1 MKFFVDTANIEEIE
15 NLIPTGFVDGVTTNP
30 SLIAKQGD
38 DMAETIKAICSIV
51 SGPVSAEVTA
61 TEFSKMLEEGAYLAS
76 LAKNVA
82 VKVPLTVDGL
92 KTCKALREKGTMVN
106 VTLCFSAA
114 QALLAAKAVATFI
127 SPFVGRL
134 DDIGEKG
141 MDLIDDIVVMY
152 ENYAFDTEVL
162 VASVR
167 SKQHLIDAA
176 VIGAHVATL
185 PPKVIYELYEHPLT
199 DKGLKA
205 FLDDWAKTGQSI
217 LPK

>member
-1 MKFFVDTANIEEIE
+1 MKFFVDTADIKQIEE
-15 NLIPTGFVDGVTTNP
+15 LIPTGFVDGITTNP
-30 SLIAKQGD
+30 SLIAKQD
-38 DMAETIKAICSIV
+38 NDLSEIIKSICSIV
-51 SGPVSAEVTA
+51 KGPVSAEVTA
-61 TEFSKMLEEGAYLAS
+61 TDHPTMMKEGKYLAS
-76 LAKNVA
+76 LAKNVV

-92 KTCKALREKGTMVN
+92 KTCKKLREQNNMVN

-114 QALLAAKAVATFI
+114 QALLAAKVGANFI

-141 MDLIDDIVVMY
+141 MVLIEDIVIMY
-152 ENYAFDTEVL
+152 ENYGFETEVL

-167 SKQHLIDAA
+167 TKKHVIDAA
-176 VIGAHVATL
+176 LIGAHVATL
-185 PPKVIYELYEHPLT
+185 PPKVINELYKHELT

>member
-1 MKFFVDTANIEEIE
+1 MKFFVDTADIKQIEE
-15 NLIPTGFVDGVTTNP
+15 LIPTGFVNGVTTNP
-30 SLIAKQGD
+30 SLIAKQGND
-38 DMAETIKAICSIV
+38 LSETIKSICSIV
-51 SGPVSAEVTA
+51 NGPVSAEVTA
-61 TEFSKMLEEGAYLAS
+61 TDHPTMLEEGKYLAS

-92 KTCKALREKGTMVN
+92 KTCKKLREQQIMVN

-114 QALLAAKAVATFI
+114 QALLAAKAGASFI

-141 MDLIDDIVVMY
+141 MSLIEDIVIIY
-152 ENYAFDTEVL
+152 ENYGFETEVL
-162 VASVR
+162 VASIR
-167 SKQHLIDAA
+167 TTQHVIDAA
-176 VIGAHVATL
+176 LIGAHIVTL
-185 PPKVIYELYEHPLT
+185 PPKVILELYNHELT

>member
-1 MKFFVDTANIEEIE
+1 MKFFVDTADIKQIEE
-15 NLIPTGFVDGVTTNP
+15 LIPTGFVNGVTTNP
-30 SLIAKQGD
+30 SLIAKQGND
-38 DMAETIKAICSIV
+38 LSDTIKSICSIV
-51 SGPVSAEVTA
+51 NGPVSAEVTA
-61 TEFSKMLEEGAYLAS
+61 TDHPTMLEEGKYLAS

-92 KTCKALREKGTMVN
+92 KTCKKLREQQIMVN

-114 QALLAAKAVATFI
+114 QALLAAKAGASFI

-141 MDLIDDIVVMY
+141 MSLIEDIVIIY
-152 ENYAFDTEVL
+152 ENYGFETEVL
-162 VASVR
+162 VASIR
-167 SKQHLIDAA
+167 TTQHIIDAA
-176 VIGAHVATL
+176 LIGAHVATV
-185 PPKVIYELYEHPLT
+185 PPKVIYELYNHELT

-217 LPK
+217 LSK

>member
-1 MKFFVDTANIEEIE
+1 MKFFVDTANIKEIE
-15 NLIPTGFVDGVTTNP
+15 NLVPTGFVDGVTTNP
-30 SLIAKQGD
+30 SLIAKQGV
-38 DMAETIKAICSIV
+38 DMGETIKAICSLV

-61 TEFSKMLEEGAYLAS
+61 TEYTKMLEEGLYLAS
-76 LAKNVA
+76 LAKNIA
-82 VKVPLTVDGL
+82 VKVPLTFEGL
-92 KTCKALREKGTMVN
+92 RVCKALREKNIMVN

-114 QALLAAKAVATFI
+114 QALLAAKAGASFI

-141 MDLIDDIVVMY
+141 MDLIEDIVIMY
-152 ENYAFDTEVL
+152 ENYAFETEVL

-167 SKQHLIDAA
+167 TKQHVIDAS

-185 PPKVIYELYEHPLT
+185 PPKVIYELYEHSLT
-199 DKGLKA
+199 EKGLKA

>member
-1 MKFFVDTANIEEIE
+1 MKFFVDTANIKDIEE
-15 NLIPTGFVDGVTTNP
+15 LIPTGFVNGVTTNP
-30 SLIAKQGD
+30 SLIAKQGA
-38 DMAETIKAICSIV
+38 DMAQTIKDICSIV

-61 TEFSKMLEEGAYLAS
+61 TEYKIMLEEGLYLSS

-92 KTCKALREKGTMVN
+92 KTCKSLREKNIMVN
-106 VTLCFSAA
+106 VTLCFSAT
-114 QALLAAKAVATFI
+114 QALLAAKAGASFI

-134 DDIGEKG
+134 DDIGESG
-141 MDLIDDIVVMY
+141 MGLIENIVLMY
-152 ENYAFDTEVL
+152 ENYGFETEVL

-167 SKQHLIDAA
+167 TSQHVIDAA
-176 VIGAHVATL
+176 LIGADVATL
-185 PPKVIYELYEHPLT
+185 PPKIIHELYKHDLT

-205 FLDDWAKTGQSI
+205 FLDDWAKTGQQI

>member
-1 MKFFVDTANIEEIE
+1 MKFFVDTADIKQIKE
-15 NLIPTGFVDGVTTNP
+15 LIPTGFVNGVTTNP
-30 SLIAKQGD
+30 SLIAKQGND
-38 DMAETIKAICSIV
+38 LSETIKSICSIV
-51 SGPVSAEVTA
+51 NGPVSAEVTA
-61 TEFSKMLEEGAYLAS
+61 TDHPTMLEEGKYLAS

-92 KTCKALREKGTMVN
+92 KTCKKLREQQIMVN

-114 QALLAAKAVATFI
+114 QALLAAKAGASFI

-141 MDLIDDIVVMY
+141 MGLIEDIVIIY
-152 ENYAFDTEVL
+152 ENYGFETEVL
-162 VASVR
+162 VASIR
-167 SKQHLIDAA
+167 TTQHIIDAA
-176 VIGAHVATL
+176 LIGAHVATV
-185 PPKVIYELYEHPLT
+185 PPKVIYELYNHELT

>member
-1 MKFFVDTANIEEIE
+1 MKFFVDTADIKQIEE
-15 NLIPTGFVDGVTTNP
+15 LIPTGFVNGVTTNP
-30 SLIAKQGD
+30 SLIAKQGND
-38 DMAETIKAICSIV
+38 LSETIKSICSIV
-51 SGPVSAEVTA
+51 NGPVSAEVTA
-61 TEFSKMLEEGAYLAS
+61 TDHPTMLEEGKYLAS

-92 KTCKALREKGTMVN
+92 KTCKKLREQQIMVN

-114 QALLAAKAVATFI
+114 QALLAAKAGASFI

-141 MDLIDDIVVMY
+141 MNLIEDIVIIY
-152 ENYAFDTEVL
+152 ENYGFETEVL

-167 SKQHLIDAA
+167 TTQHVIDAA
-176 VIGAHVATL
+176 IIGAHVATV
-185 PPKVIYELYEHPLT
+185 PAKIIQELYKHELT

-205 FLDDWAKTGQSI
+205 FLDDWSKTDQSI

>member
-1 MKFFVDTANIEEIE
+1 MKFFVDTADIKQIEE
-15 NLIPTGFVDGVTTNP
+15 LIPTGFVDGVTTNP
-30 SLIAKQGD
+30 SLIAKQGSD
-38 DMAETIKAICSIV
+38 LSETIKSICSIV
-51 SGPVSAEVTA
+51 NGPVSAEVTA
-61 TEFSKMLEEGAYLAS
+61 TDYSSMLEEGQYLAS

-92 KTCKALREKGTMVN
+92 KTCKKLREQQIMVN

-114 QALLAAKAVATFI
+114 QALLAAKAGASFI

-141 MDLIDDIVVMY
+141 MNLIEDIVIIY
-152 ENYAFDTEVL
+152 ENYGFETEVL

-167 SKQHLIDAA
+167 TSQHVIDAA
-176 VIGAHVATL
+176 LIGAHVATV
-185 PPKVIYELYEHPLT
+185 PAKIIQELYKHELT
-199 DKGLKA
+199 DKGLRA
-205 FLDDWAKTGQSI
+205 FLDDWSKTGQSI